1 MLDQPRRAAI
11 AEFRRVA
18 GPLPVDA
25 FAAAIAFV
33 AAAVRQAEFSP
44 GATLELGCFSLLV
57 PPRELSRT
65 SRLPIKS

>member
-18 GPLPVDA
+18 GPLPVEA
-25 FAAAIAFV
+25 FAATIVFV

-44 GATLELGCFSLLV
+44 GATLELGLFFITGS
-57 PPRELSRT
+57 SA
-65 SRLPIKS
+65 